1 MVMLFSEQPSLSS
14 LQLQHESSSGL
25 LVNTPFLSI
34 HNLRSWDGVNLEYY
48 QALPGIIAQQSRQ
61 HLVLVFFSQG
71 TVKQK
76 FEGNTQSY
84 TIAPG
89 SIILIP
95 TSVCCQIS
103 WFQPLDF
110 AVLILKPSAIAR
122 ANRELNL
129 KSDRVA
135 LTSGFKQSDSL
146 VYTLVATLLSEINF
160 NKSLSCIYTETLFKT
175 IAVHLF
181 QRYAFPSI
189 EATEKTEPL
198 SKLDRAIAYIENNL
212 DKNLRIAE
220 IAAVAN
226 TSKYHFCR
234 LFKRSTGISPYQY
247 LLQQRIKRAKALL
260 QFDSELSIADLSLR
274 CGFANQS
281 HLCKCF
287 RKFTG
292 LTPKAYRD
300 RQLGFVAQKIKRT

>member
-1 MVMLFSEQPSLSS
+1 MVMLSKQPSLSS
-14 LQLQHESSSGL
+14 LQLQLRSSSGF

-34 HNLRSWDGVNLEYY
+34 HNLPGWDGVNLEYY
-48 QALPGIIAQQSRQ
+48 QALPGIIGQQSGQ

-71 TVKQK
+71 IVKQK
-76 FEGNTQSY
+76 FAGNTQSY
-84 TIAPG
+84 AIAPG

-95 TSVCCQIS
+95 ASVCYQIS

-110 AVLILKPSAIAR
+110 AVLILKPSAIER
-122 ANRELNL
+122 ADRELNL

-135 LTSGFKQSDSL
+135 LTSQFEQSDSL
-146 VYTLVATLLSEINF
+146 VYTLVATLLSEINL
-160 NKSLSCIYTETLFKT
+160 NRSPGCIYTETLFKT

-189 EATEKTEPL
+189 EATEKIAPS
-198 SKLDRAIAYIENNL
+198 SKLDRAIAYINNNL
-212 DKNLRIAE
+212 DKNLRVAE

-226 TSKYHFCR
+226 ISKYHFCR
-234 LFKRSTGISPYQY
+234 LFKRSIGISPYQY

-260 QFDSELSIADLSLR
+260 QSNSELSIADLSLR
-274 CGFANQS
+274 CGFASQS

-292 LTPKAYRD
+292 FTPKAYRD
-300 RQLGFVAQKIKRT
+300 RQLGSVVYKIKRT